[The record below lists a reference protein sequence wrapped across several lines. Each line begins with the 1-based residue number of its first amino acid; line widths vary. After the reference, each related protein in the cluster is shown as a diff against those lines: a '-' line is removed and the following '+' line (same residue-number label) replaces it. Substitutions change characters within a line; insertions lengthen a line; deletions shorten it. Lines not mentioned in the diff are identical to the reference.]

1 MIVEDNTGNKVVKRR
16 GAEEVVQLPTKAVDQ
31 NLKLID
37 NIPHCTN
44 DMAILQLFAEALRYA
59 DHLVTI
65 SDNSNRPTYVA
76 PVYIKPP
83 TAEIFLTDAKA
94 MRSYNELLA
103 AVRADFH
110 ADQFL
115 ADLGKLDFSQLC
127 GVSIPAVKGLQSRI
141 NRNFGMCRGEYAKV
155 TAAINRDEPY
165 SKDKHKRISE
175 RIKVSARAA
184 AAYDDI
190 LTTYDDIDNPDYEQ
204 GTLTWTIGGCAH
216 AFIVAKLLERPTA
229 SKNVLASEFLS
240 SNKETIIAS
249 YVQFAVIR
257 AFRDFAGGDLP
268 RWQRLLSLV
277 GYGQETVLRGD
288 VIGLT
293 FGMIRLEKYP
303 QSPRTS
309 AWCSEPLTPDALFVA
324 SCALCGKPSKQRIKW
339 GDILSGRVFSCG
351 CSAPKTMYKPA
362 LARLKAAAIDRFKA
376 KKSECASTGE
386 KDFFFS
392 SEEHFLESVGLPWG
406 HGCLDLSRFEDHKYN
421 NVPYAPGHVLW
432 ECSKINRSN
441 GGKATKRKRVKLP
454 LDYNAPKLP
463 YALSD
468 FAPYEYAPGYQD
480 KPSLESLRS
489 NFWEVRS
496 TRDENRR
503 IKSSIKTDTYGDA
516 FTEENQKCL
525 ERLIQRFQEDRLPS
539 FGEILPTLAAIKAGR
554 AYTDGVSDPL
564 QGVLP
569 AKHSTQNLQHY
580 REKAKPNL
588 HQLQ

>member
-1 MIVEDNTGNKVVKRR
+1 MLIKDNNETEVVKGPALVEVKPKPARTV
-16 GAEEVVQLPTKAVDQ
+16 EEEP
-31 NLKLID
+31 KLQSY
-37 NIPHCTN
+37 IPHST
-44 DMAILQLFAEALRYA
+44 DAMASLQLLAEALRYA
-59 DHLVTI
+59 DYLVTLA
-65 SDNSNRPTYVA
+65 DNSNRKTYVA
-76 PVYIKPP
+76 PTYIKPQ
-83 TAEIFLTDAKA
+83 AADIFLSDAKS

-103 AVRADFH
+103 AVRADFY
-110 ADQFL
+110 ADRFL

-127 GVSIPAVKGLQSRI
+127 GCMIPAVKGLQSRI

-277 GYGQETVLRGD
+277 GYGRETVLRGD

-309 AWCSEPLTPDALFVA
+309 AWLNSPLTPDALFVA
-324 SCALCGKPSKQRIKW
+324 SCALCGKPFKQRIKW

-351 CSAPKTMYKPA
+351 CSAPRTMYPQA
-362 LARLKAAAIDRFKA
+362 LARLKAAAIERYRA
-376 KKSECASTGE
+376 KKSECT
-386 KDFFFS
+386 
-392 SEEHFLESVGLPWG
+392 SEGKPFGFTSPEHFLESVGLPWG

-432 ECSKINRSN
+432 ECSQINRSN
-441 GGKATKRKRVKLP
+441 GGKATRRKRVKLP
-454 LDYNAPKLP
+454 LDYNAPKMP

-468 FAPYEYAPGYQD
+468 FEPYEFAPGRQD

-496 TRDENRR
+496 TREENQK
-503 IKSSIKTDTYGDA
+503 IKSSIKTDTYKDA
-516 FTEENQKCL
+516 STEENQKCL
-525 ERLIQRFQEDRLPS
+525 ERLIQRFQEDTLPILK
-539 FGEILPTLAAIKAGR
+539 EILPTLAAIKQGR
-554 AYTDGVSDPL
+554 ALADGVSDTL
-564 QGVLP
+564 EGVLP
-569 AKHSTQNLQHY
+569 AKHSKQH
-580 REKAKPNL
+580 PQ
-588 HQLQ
+588 QLQ